1 MTNWKKETQIGSA
14 TYMVKIK
21 TRFMNVLV
29 QDVFLSR
36 LKFLV
41 RKNLFENEL
50 ELGLKNQCDSKHDFS
65 IRFANFL
72 L

>member
-1 MTNWKKETQIGSA
+1 MTNWKKETQIGST
-14 TYMVKIK
+14 TYIEVKIK

-29 QDVFLSR
+29 RDMFLSR

-41 RKNLFENEL
+41 RKNLFENEF
-50 ELGLKNQCDSKHDFS
+50 GIKNHFVSKHDFS